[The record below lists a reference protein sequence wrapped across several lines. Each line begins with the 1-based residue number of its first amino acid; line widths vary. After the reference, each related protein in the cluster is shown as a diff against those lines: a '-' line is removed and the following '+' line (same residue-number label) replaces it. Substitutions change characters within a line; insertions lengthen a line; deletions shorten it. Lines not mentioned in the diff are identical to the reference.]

1 MRKEQR
7 VAQTMTCSDRAS
19 VARSILYSL
28 MQVGGGRA
36 AAHHFLAKEDG
47 TKGGRKV
54 HFWAE
59 KKEREEISIGLMPS
73 FRRPNRGRCFFP
85 PGGVEAESDKDV
97 VVVA

>member
-1 MRKEQR
+1 MQR
-7 VAQTMTCSDRAS
+7 PSERGAQHLVFFDAGWR
-19 VARSILYSL
+19 R
-28 MQVGGGRA
+28 

-59 KKEREEISIGLMPS
+59 KKEREEISIGLLPF

-85 PGGVEAESDKDV
+85 PGGIEAESDKDV
-97 VVVA
+97 VVVVA